1 MAKMKMPHTRTA
13 LAIFAPHF
21 QLSRP
26 TLAPLLHVSRRPSRH
41 SLAPHSPASRRTL
54 RRRTLAPHSQVSHR
68 PPTFL
73 PPTPFSPRSFLTP
86 LLSPAPASRRLDG
99 IMIGAVSG
107 SSVPGA
113 SFRPN
118 PVGPDRRGSSAS
130 DAPEAPRPVPE
141 RSRGAAAR
149 PGVSTGSN
157 RPDRPVGA
165 VPVHSV
171 GRAFP
176 GFSGSL
182 STLSTTFLAFDY
194 SLSTTFQARFR
205 AWLQVS
211 SACGLVALV
220 RDAVGPSRGL
230 FTLGRRPAP
239 PAASRCR
246 AAS

>member
-1 MAKMKMPHTRTA
+1 MTLGAGPARPLAFCRPGPRLAAGGSTAGESSRRHGDRDLVGPATRTQVSKPKMFEKGKLEMAKMKMPHTRTA

-141 RSRGAAAR
+141 FRRARIGPIGRSVRSRFTRWGGPSPA
-149 PGVSTGSN
+149 
-157 RPDRPVGA
+157 
-165 VPVHSV
+165 
-171 GRAFP
+171 
-176 GFSGSL
+176 
-182 STLSTTFLAFDY
+182 
-194 SLSTTFQARFR
+194 FQARFR
-205 AWLQVS
+205 RFRL
-211 SACGLVALV
+211 
-220 RDAVGPSRGL
+220 L
-230 FTLGRRPAP
+230 F
-239 PAASRCR
+239 
-246 AAS
+246 